1 MNYLSKKIIEL
12 SVKKRLLNYL
22 SKEIVMENKLIIEE
36 IKKLKIE
43 RNAVILSHFYTRSE
57 VQEVA
62 DFIGDSLSLCKA
74 AVNSKADVIVFAGV
88 HFMAES
94 AAIISPQKT
103 VLLPVPDAGCPM
115 ADMVTADSL
124 RAAKEKHPEASV
136 VCYVN
141 SSAAVKAESDIC
153 CTSAN
158 AINVVNSIE
167 DREIIFIPDK
177 NLGTFVSLHTDKKIH
192 LWNGFCHVHE
202 NIRDENMQ
210 ELKKL
215 HPDAKFLAHPECR
228 PEVLEFADRILSTSG
243 IVKEVEGSGSTEF
256 IIGTEREIVRI
267 LKKKYPD
274 KKFYPASEKAF
285 CYNMKKITLEAILN
299 SLQNMEYEIHVP
311 DNIRVKARK
320 ALDRMLEISRS

>member
-1 MNYLSKKIIEL
+1 
-12 SVKKRLLNYL
+12 
-22 SKEIVMENKLIIEE
+22 MENQLLIEE
-36 IKKLKIE
+36 IKKLKAE
-43 RNAVILSHFYTRSE
+43 RNAVILSHFYTRRE
-57 VQEVA
+57 IQEVA

-94 AAIISPQKT
+94 ASIISPEKT

-115 ADMVTADSL
+115 ADMVTAESL
-124 RAAKEKHPEASV
+124 RDAKEKHPDAAV

-167 DREIIFIPDK
+167 SREILFIPDR
-177 NLGTFVSLHTDKKIH
+177 NLGAFVSLHTEKKIH
-192 LWNGFCHVHE
+192 LWPGYCHVHDNISNE
-202 NIRDENMQ
+202 NIQ
-210 ELKKL
+210 ELQKL
-215 HPDAKFLAHPECR
+215 HPDAEFLAHPECR
-228 PEVLEFADRILSTSG
+228 PEVLSFADRILSTSG
-243 IVKEVEGSGSTEF
+243 IVREVGSSGSTEF
-256 IIGTEREIVRI
+256 IIGTEREIVRS
-267 LKKKYPD
+267 LKREYPD

-299 SLQNMEYEIHVP
+299 SLQNMEYDIHVP
-311 DNIRVKARK
+311 EHIRVKARK
-320 ALDRMLEISRS
+320 ALDRMLEISGN

>member
-1 MNYLSKKIIEL
+1 
-12 SVKKRLLNYL
+12 
-22 SKEIVMENKLIIEE
+22 MENKLIIEE

-62 DFIGDSLSLCKA
+62 DFVGDSLSLCKA

-124 RAAKEKHPEASV
+124 RTAKEKHPEASV

-192 LWNGFCHVHE
+192 LWTGFCHVHD

-215 HPDAKFLAHPECR
+215 HPDAEFLAHPECR
-228 PEVLEFADRILSTSG
+228 PEVLKFADRILSTSG
-243 IVKEVEGSGSTEF
+243 IVKEVEDSGSTEF
-256 IIGTEREIVRI
+256 IVGTETEIVRS
-267 LKKKYPD
+267 LKRKYPD
-274 KKFYPASEKAF
+274 KKLYPASEKAF
-285 CYNMKKITLEAILN
+285 CYNMKKITLETILN

-320 ALDRMLEISRS
+320 ALDRMLEINRS

>member
-1 MNYLSKKIIEL
+1 
-12 SVKKRLLNYL
+12 
-22 SKEIVMENKLIIEE
+22 MENELIIEE
-36 IKKLKIE
+36 IKRLKAE
-43 RNAVILSHFYTRSE
+43 RNAVILSHFYTRRE

-62 DFIGDSLSLCKA
+62 DFVGDSLSLCKA

-115 ADMVTADSL
+115 ADMVTVKSL
-124 RAAKEKHPEASV
+124 RAAKEKHPEAAV

-158 AINVVNSIE
+158 AINVVNSI
-167 DREIIFIPDK
+167 DDKEIIFIPDR
-177 NLGTFVSLHTDKKIH
+177 NLGAFVSLHTDKKIH
-192 LWNGFCHVHE
+192 LWPGFCHVHD
-202 NIRDENMQ
+202 NISEKNIQ

-215 HPDAKFLAHPECR
+215 HPDTEFLAHPECR
-228 PEVLEFADRILSTSG
+228 TEVLNFADRILSTSG
-243 IVKEVEGSGSTEF
+243 IVKEVGNSGSTEF
-256 IIGTEREIVRI
+256 IIGTEREIVRS
-267 LKKKYPD
+267 LKRKYPD

-299 SLQNMEYEIHVP
+299 SLQNLEYEIHVP
-311 DNIRVKARK
+311 ENIRVKARR
-320 ALDRMLEISRS
+320 ALDRMLEISGS

>member
-1 MNYLSKKIIEL
+1 MKNDSCSIRNK
-12 SVKKRLLNYL
+12 
-22 SKEIVMENKLIIEE
+22 IVMENQSLIEE
-36 IKKLKIE
+36 IKKLKAE
-43 RNAVILSHFYTRSE
+43 RNAVILSHFYTRRE
-57 VQEVA
+57 IQEVA

-94 AAIISPQKT
+94 ASIISPEKT

-115 ADMVTADSL
+115 ADMVTAESL
-124 RAAKEKHPEASV
+124 RDAKEKHPDAAV

-167 DREIIFIPDK
+167 SREILFIPDR
-177 NLGTFVSLHTDKKIH
+177 NLGAFVSLHTEKKIH
-192 LWNGFCHVHE
+192 LWPGYCHVHDNISNE
-202 NIRDENMQ
+202 NIQ
-210 ELKKL
+210 ELQKL
-215 HPDAKFLAHPECR
+215 HPDAEFLAHPECR
-228 PEVLEFADRILSTSG
+228 PEVLSFADRILSTSG
-243 IVKEVEGSGSTEF
+243 IVREVGSSGSTEF
-256 IIGTEREIVRI
+256 IIGTEREIVRS
-267 LKKKYPD
+267 LKREYPD

-299 SLQNMEYEIHVP
+299 SLQNMEYDIHVP
-311 DNIRVKARK
+311 EHIRVKARK
-320 ALDRMLEISRS
+320 ALDRMLEISGN

>member
-1 MNYLSKKIIEL
+1 
-12 SVKKRLLNYL
+12 
-22 SKEIVMENKLIIEE
+22 MENQLILEE
-36 IKKLKIE
+36 IKRLKAE
-43 RNAVILSHFYTRSE
+43 RNAVILSHFYTRRE

-62 DFIGDSLSLCKA
+62 DFVGDSLSLCKA

-94 AAIISPQKT
+94 ASIISPEKL

-115 ADMVTADSL
+115 ADMVTAESL
-124 RAAKEKHPEASV
+124 RNAKEKHPDAAV

-177 NLGTFVSLHTDKKIH
+177 NLGAFISLHTDKKIH
-192 LWNGFCHVHE
+192 LWPGFCHVHD
-202 NIRDENMQ
+202 NIRDENIK
-210 ELKKL
+210 ELRKL

-228 PEVLEFADRILSTSG
+228 PEVLCFADRILSTSG
-243 IVKEVEGSGSTEF
+243 IVKEAGSSDSTEF
-256 IIGTEREIVRI
+256 IIGTEREIVRN
-267 LKKKYPD
+267 LKAKYPD
-274 KKFYPASEKAF
+274 KEFYPVSEEAF
-285 CYNMKKITLEAILN
+285 CYNMKKITLESILN
-299 SLQNMEYEIHVP
+299 SLQNMEYEVHVP
-311 DNIRVKARK
+311 EHVRVKARK
-320 ALDRMLEISRS
+320 ALDRMLEISGN